1 MASVFHKV
9 GMAENKPVK
18 LKGFSIDWLIKGSL
32 TKVGDIFDRL
42 TGRGWKPSSSLATS
56 ELIERMKSLMDAEV
70 RENGHKRKYVPHNI
84 KLKMQWDKFSAD
96 SETAMK
102 KLENEFLVAAVDHIN
117 DRHYYTYSPLS
128 ITIKPDY
135 FTSGVVLLVSFDKF
149 DADEHEAAIN
159 VTVDSIKGE
168 KTAPA
173 PIVEKQKGTLSVR
186 FEAAGKQVLKAL
198 VLEEGKRLSVGRTK
212 ENSLQIDD
220 TSISKAHASLLLN
233 KDGKL
238 VVADT
243 GSTNGTFV
251 NGERIAYGKA
261 VELNNGTK
269 LMFGLINVSFDLRLA
284 ESANSAPV
292 PAVTEA
298 YKVGEFEFSTR
309 QVEESDIKDRPAPTI
324 ASIPVPKTDIAPI
337 RKPNQS
343 AAVEERVIQ
352 NEFSTNIAPQPTI
365 TEPGIDVD
373 KKNTGQ

>member
-32 TKVGDIFDRL
+32 TKIGDIFDRL

-96 SETAMK
+96 SDTAMK

-117 DRHYYTYSPLS
+117 DCHYYTYSPLS

-173 PIVEKQKGTLSVR
+173 PIVEKQKGTLAVR
-186 FEAAGKQVLKAL
+186 FEAAGKHVVKSLD
-198 VLEEGKRLSVGRTK
+198 LEDGKRLSVGRTK

-261 VELNNGTK
+261 VELNSGAK
-269 LMFGLINVSFDLRLA
+269 LMFGLINVSFDFRLA
-284 ESANSAPV
+284 ESVSSAPV

-298 YKVGEFEFSTR
+298 YKVGELEFSTR
-309 QVEESDIKDRPAPTI
+309 KVEESRIENPPGPTV
-324 ASIPVPKTDIAPI
+324 ASIPVPKVDTIPI
-337 RKPNQS
+337 NKPDLS
-343 AAVEERVIQ
+343 EAIEEMVKK
-352 NEFSTNIAPQPTI
+352 NEVSPKIAPQPAI